1 MARVTRPLP
10 PKQLM
15 RRVGWVVGDERPADV
30 FADRGL
36 EQWRLIKSLL
46 GDGYDLRGR
55 RALDFGCGVGRIL
68 RPALIEDPGCE
79 LWGCDIDQPSIDWL
93 GAECPELSLRRN
105 GAWPPLDVPS
115 GHFDLI
121 WAFSVFTH
129 LTDAWSAWMLELHR
143 LLKPG
148 GILVATVFGP
158 GHVNFVDEPVSEEII
173 GMNVLYPYASW
184 DTGGP
189 LILHSRWWV
198 EAHWGRAFEILDF
211 RVGRQDGAPPL
222 YGQSAVVM
230 RRRDVALTVA
240 DLERPEPDESREWAA
255 IRQDASAHRRELIRL
270 RKELDIVYNGHSWRL
285 TAPLRAL
292 AERRRRPGGRVH

>member
-1 MARVTRPLP
+1 MGRVPAGARLP
-10 PKQLM
+10 PRQLM

-30 FADRGL
+30 FEERGR
-36 EQWRLIKSLL
+36 EQWALIKSLL
-46 GDGYDLRGR
+46 GADRDLTGR

-68 RPALIEDPGCE
+68 RPAAEADPECE
-79 LWGCDIDQPSIDWL
+79 LWGCDIDGPSIEWL
-93 GAECPELSLRRN
+93 RARCPTLELRRN
-105 GAWPPLDVPS
+105 GAWPPLDMPD

-129 LTDAWSAWMLELHR
+129 LTDAWSAWILELHR

-148 GILVATVFGP
+148 GRLIATVFGP
-158 GHVNFVDEPVSEEII
+158 GHANFVQEPVSEEII
-173 GMNVLYPYASW
+173 GMNVLYPYAGW

-189 LILHSRWWV
+189 LVLHSRWWI
-198 EAHWGRAFEILDF
+198 EAHWGRAFEITDF

-230 RRRDVALTVA
+230 RRRPVAPTLA
-240 DLERPEPDESREWAA
+240 ELERPQADEPREWAA
-255 IRQDASAHRRELIRL
+255 LRQDAGAHRRELIRL
-270 RKELDIVYNGHSWRL
+270 RRELDTVYNGHSWRL

-292 AERRRRPGGRVH
+292 AERRRHRS

>member
-1 MARVTRPLP
+1 MTGLP
-10 PKQLM
+10 PRPLM

-30 FADRGL
+30 FTERGA
-36 EQWRLIKSLL
+36 EQWELVSSLYGGEL
-46 GDGYDLRGR
+46 AGR

-68 RPALIEDPGCE
+68 RPAAASEPDCE
-79 LWGCDIDQPSIDWL
+79 FWGCDIDRPSIAWL
-93 GAECPELSLRRN
+93 GADAPGLHLLTN
-105 GAWPPLDVPS
+105 GARPPLDLP
-115 GHFDLI
+115 GGQFDLI

-129 LTDAWSAWMLELHR
+129 LTESWSAWLLELDR

-148 GILVATVFGP
+148 GTLIATVFGP
-158 GHVNFVDEPVSEEII
+158 GHDSFVDEPVSEEII

-189 LILHSRWWV
+189 LVLHSRWWI
-198 EAHWGRAFEILDF
+198 EARWGRLFEIVDF

-230 RRRDVALTVA
+230 RKRSGGAAGAPPPTLA
-240 DLERPEPDESREWAA
+240 ELERPQAGEPREWAA

-270 RKELDIVYNGHSWRL
+270 RAELDTVYNGRSWRL

-292 AERRRRPGGRVH
+292 ADWRRARG

>member
-1 MARVTRPLP
+1 MTPRLP

-15 RRVGWVVGDERPADV
+15 RRVGWVVGDERPGDV
-30 FADRGL
+30 FEERGR

-46 GDGYDLRGR
+46 GEDDDLDGR

-68 RPALIEDPGCE
+68 RPAAAADPGCE
-79 LWGCDIDQPSIDWL
+79 FWGCDIDQPSIEWL
-93 GAECPELSLRRN
+93 RARNPRLELRRN
-105 GAWPPLDVPS
+105 GAWPPLDLP
-115 GHFDLI
+115 GEHFDLI

-129 LTDAWSAWMLELHR
+129 LTDAWSVWLLELHR

-148 GILVATVFGP
+148 GRLIATVFGP
-158 GHVNFVDEPVSEEII
+158 GHANFVDEPVDEAII

-189 LILHSRWWV
+189 LVLHSRWWL
-198 EAHWGRAFEILDF
+198 EAHWGRAFEITDF

-230 RRRDVALTVA
+230 RKRAAAPAPAPTPA
-240 DLERPEPDESREWAA
+240 ELERPEPGEPREWAA
-255 IRQDASAHRRELIRL
+255 VRQDASAQRRELIRL
-270 RKELDIVYNGHSWRL
+270 RGELDTVYNGRSWRL

-292 AERRRRPGGRVH
+292 ARLRSS